1 MNTASVLASH
11 RSEHFAGKKY
21 APYQQ
26 EFHTDDDINHN
37 VYIINGVPNVNLF
50 NFMFLL
56 VDYVKVL
63 CSSVNEL

>member
-26 EFHTDDDINHN
+26 EFHTDDINDVNHN
-37 VYIINGVPNVNLF
+37 VYYIINVGVMEF
-50 NFMFLL
+50 NFIFLL

-63 CSSVNEL
+63 QSVLL